1 VADPGDQDASGT
13 SDLFTDVL
21 VGFAHELRDAGL
33 TVGTG
38 DVLGYFAAMTPLDP
52 TDLVDLYWAG
62 RTTLLSRH
70 EDEPVYDRV
79 FRTYFLGDDAPGRG
93 LPMIKP
99 ASVAQAEAALV
110 MPGTEPGPEQDQERP
125 ALGWMASDV
134 DALKHRSFAAC
145 TPDELAALRRIM
157 TRIRLTPPRRRTRRT
172 RPVTGKG
179 TQPDLRATVRAAMRM
194 HGEPPGQLF
203 FTERKVKPRPQI
215 LILDVSGSMADYSRH
230 LLQFAHTARHAT
242 ARAAAGQ
249 AGTGR
254 VEVFCFGTR
263 LSRITRELRHKR
275 VEVALEEAARTVVDW
290 DGGTR
295 IGQSLD
301 AFVRNWGRGGLCRGG
316 VVVICSDGLDRG
328 DPEVLAHAMER
339 LARLCHRIVWLN
351 PHKGDNRDF
360 RPSTLGMMVAAPH
373 IDLLLSGHDLAS
385 LEQLADALPALN

>member
-203 FTERKVKPRPQI
+203 FTERKVKPRPLI

-385 LEQLADALPALN
+385 LEELAGMLPSLN